1 MEITVNQSKTYLPLN
16 ATTSIFNNSSGQENV
31 EIAVPLD
38 NELIDLG
45 YPRLSGT
52 FKEVNGTWSATFSID
67 FLLLEKSDGDY
78 VFEAETVSIN
88 RNQFLTKDAMIERL
102 EQLYSE
108 YHYKVLNC
116 SFDADSDV
124 VDHVKEHFDGM
135 VSILK
140 IVDSDLLIN
149 LDNH

>member
-1 MEITVNQSKTYLPLN
+1 MNQSKTYLPLN

-78 VFEAETVSIN
+78 VFEAETVAIN
-88 RNQFLTKDAMIERL
+88 RNQFRTQDAMIGRL

-108 YHYKVLNC
+108 YYDKVMKCNLH
-116 SFDADSDV
+116 ADSDV
-124 VDHVKEHFDGM
+124 IDQIVDCFGGTVAM
-135 VSILK
+135 LK
-140 IVDSDLLIN
+140 IVDTDTVICMSEC
-149 LDNH
+149 